1 MSIQKLK
8 EAVKTIND
16 PRREYG
22 NVRHKLTDILVIGL
36 CTMVCKG
43 EDFTDMED
51 FGNEREEWLRGFLEL
66 PNGIL
71 DSDTFRQ
78 VFERVNPK
86 ELSEAL
92 YDWLSREREKR
103 SVIAVDGKTICG
115 SKNAKHKAYHVVS
128 AFAAENQITLG
139 ELAVNEKSNGITAVP
154 ELLDL
159 IDVSGGIVTADAM
172 SCQKEIVEK
181 ICDKKA
187 DYVIALKENQPTL
200 HEDVNLWFDNE
211 LPSQSTTMREKGHG
225 RIEKREYFLETN
237 ISWLEQKPLWRGLS
251 AIGSARSRI
260 IENGETRVYIRY
272 FITSL
277 MDVNEFAHAVRSHWS
292 IENQLH
298 WQLDVTFGEYGLL
311 GYLYSDPYR
320 VN

>member
-1 MSIQKLK
+1 
-8 EAVKTIND
+8 
-16 PRREYG
+16 
-22 NVRHKLTDILVIGL
+22 
-36 CTMVCKG
+36 
-43 EDFTDMED
+43 MED

-66 PNGIL
+66 PNGIP

-86 ELSEAL
+86 ELSEVL